1 MNSTTYFRKKNFSM
15 IIFQQNTILKLIWD
29 SENHGCFLTLPTE
42 GKIIFRHVHT
52 AADTDFE
59 RCSYRS
65 HRHAFRNWLN
75 AIRLYLWKTTVMQSC
90 SHCCLANQCLYG
102 PKREKP
108 HLKEQNDEAWRNER
122 NQEGNA
128 RSPET
133 QALDSNFT
141 THCAKQAQSKS
152 KKDPPVQIMTVGRAY
167 LPTKAVVS

>member
-1 MNSTTYFRKKNFSM
+1 MLLQESQKCLQKLAQRYQ
-15 IIFQQNTILKLIWD
+15 IIP
-29 SENHGCFLTLPTE
+29 SENHSHAVTAGLLT
-42 GKIIFRHVHT
+42 R
-52 AADTDFE
+52 
-59 RCSYRS
+59 
-65 HRHAFRNWLN
+65 
-75 AIRLYLWKTTVMQSC
+75 
-90 SHCCLANQCLYG
+90 CLYG

-133 QALDSNFT
+133 QALDFTFT